1 MRYEDS
7 TSLVLD
13 IIGELPPPVKENV
26 PEYKALQVFNHK
38 TGCELAIFTNPE
50 TFADA
55 KKAVARKG
63 QSSILRQQAPGGGR
77 LQ

>member
-1 MRYEDS
+1 MRYEDP
-7 TSLVLD
+7 TSLALD
-13 IIGELPPPVKENV
+13 IIGELPPPVKESV